1 MERGKVAISLSCE
14 KYFLKSDFKSPELS
28 QKGHMALKAGLIA
41 KLKVKE
47 IELGVIIT
55 AIIIKIVDLATRENN

>member
-1 MERGKVAISLSCE
+1 
-14 KYFLKSDFKSPELS
+14 
-28 QKGHMALKAGLIA
+28 MALKAGLIA